1 MRKKPESH
9 TGHYGWTS
17 EKSRT
22 KQMIAVIGGGIAGL
36 TAAIRLA
43 EQGHHIELFEAAPT
57 LGGRTR
63 SFYEKTIGEWCDNG
77 PHLLVGAYTATQA
90 LLHECGAADNIHW
103 QKSLD
108 LPLWDKNRGH
118 FRLRPTPL
126 LPLPLSLML
135 ALARLP
141 DHGIKS
147 ALALTRLAGRA
158 GKASGQ
164 TVEQWLAHLQT
175 PMPLV
180 RDLIEPLCLGA
191 MNEYPATAPALSFQ
205 RVLEESF
212 DNHRSAR
219 LGWFNQPLSEALV
232 QPLQAR
238 AEQLGVSIQTGSM
251 IHSMTPHPGGI
262 RVTWGSSTR
271 DFDKVILTTPS
282 WVSNKLLG
290 IKTTVES
297 RPISNIHLWFDDPV
311 HPGFSPCPPLIGG
324 IGTRGQWFFDVSSQ
338 MSRASNFHHI
348 AVVISADYLDAR
360 RENLVK
366 LATHELGLISG
377 LEHPLKPVHARV
389 IQEKRATAL
398 TRLPDTLQYQVPKCL
413 IDASE
418 RPHPGD
424 LPATIEAAVLR
435 GEQAAEKCAM
445 SQ

>member
-1 MRKKPESH
+1 
-9 TGHYGWTS
+9 
-17 EKSRT
+17 
-22 KQMIAVIGGGIAGL
+22 MIAVIGGGIAGL

-43 EQGHHIELFEAAPT
+43 ELGHRVELFEAAPS

-77 PHLLVGAYTATQA
+77 PHLLVGAYTATQG

-118 FRLRPTPL
+118 LRLRPTPF

-147 ALALTRLAGRA
+147 ALALTRLAGHA
-158 GKASGQ
+158 GKASEQ
-164 TVEQWLAHLQT
+164 SVEQWLTRLQT

-212 DNHRSAR
+212 DHHRSAR
-219 LGWFNQPLSEALV
+219 LGWFKQPLSEALV

-238 AEQLGVSIQTGSM
+238 AEQLGVGIQTGSM
-251 IHSMTPHPGGI
+251 IHSMTPYTGGI
-262 RVTWGSSTR
+262 RVSWGSSGK

-290 IKTTVES
+290 IKTPVES
-297 RPISNIHLWFDDPV
+297 RPICNIHLWFDEPV
-311 HPGFSPCPPLIGG
+311 HPGIPPCPPLIGG

-338 MSRASNFHHI
+338 MSRASRFHHI
-348 AVVISADYLDAR
+348 AVVISADFLDTRKEDLVELAAR
-360 RENLVK
+360 
-366 LATHELGLISG
+366 ELRMICGIA
-377 LEHPLKPVHARV
+377 HPLKPVHARV

-398 TRLPDTLQYQVPKCL
+398 TRRPDSLQQQVPECL

-424 LPATIEAAVLR
+424 LPATIEAAVRR
-435 GEQAAEKCAM
+435 GEQAAKICAM
-445 SQ
+445 SQS